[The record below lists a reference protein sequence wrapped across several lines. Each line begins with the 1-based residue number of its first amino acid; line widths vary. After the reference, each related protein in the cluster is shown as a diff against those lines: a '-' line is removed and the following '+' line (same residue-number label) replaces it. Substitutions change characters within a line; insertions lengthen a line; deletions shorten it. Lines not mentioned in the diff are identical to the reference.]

1 MRHKYL
7 PSFVKRRGRITKSQE
22 DNLSHLGSYEISS
35 YLQIIQ
41 AKKKFSKVVLEVGFG
56 NGENTLALA
65 KQNPDTLYIA
75 SEVYLAGIGSLL
87 GEIVDGA
94 IQNIFITSGD
104 IRLLIDDIKEP
115 VFDDVIVIC
124 PDPWPKFK
132 HHKRRMLTNE
142 FFELIHPTIQDG
154 GELFMSTDVEDY
166 AESIT
171 EQLDMSVGFQRNDS
185 SLYEASSLTKFQRR
199 AMDEGRKIYPF
210 SLKKIS

>member
-22 DNLSHLGSYEISS
+22 DNLSHLSSYEISS
-35 YLQIIQ
+35 YSQILQ

-171 EQLDMSVGFQRNDS
+171 EQLDVSVGFQRNDS

>member
-35 YLQIIQ
+35 YLQILQ

-132 HHKRRMLTNE
+132 HHKRRMITNE

-171 EQLDMSVGFQRNDS
+171 EQLDVSVGFQRNDS

>member
-22 DNLSHLGSYEISS
+22 DNLSHLSSYEISS
-35 YLQIIQ
+35 YLQILQ

-104 IRLLIDDIKEP
+104 IRLLIDEIKEP

-171 EQLDMSVGFQRNDS
+171 EQLDVSVGFQRNDS

>member
-1 MRHKYL
+1 MRYKYL

-22 DNLSHLGSYEISS
+22 DNLSHLMSYEICS
-35 YLQIIQ
+35 YSQILQ

-94 IQNIFITSGD
+94 IPNIFITSGD

-124 PDPWPKFK
+124 PDPWPKLK

-142 FFELIHPTIQDG
+142 FFKLIHPTILDG

-166 AESIT
+166 AESIS
-171 EQLDMSVGFQRNDS
+171 EQLGISVGFQRNDR

>member
-35 YLQIIQ
+35 YLQILQ

-171 EQLDMSVGFQRNDS
+171 EQLDVSVGFQ
-185 SLYEASSLTKFQRR
+185 
-199 AMDEGRKIYPF
+199 
-210 SLKKIS
+210 